1 LNDRFL
7 TELKG
12 ASPAVFTRLFNA
24 VFRGKLR
31 ELCQDP
37 VANFVVQR
45 LMPACNGPQQ
55 LELVLAEVV
64 PLFPD
69 LYKTRPGV
77 LRSAVDAC
85 VKLDCGYKG
94 VVKGLRDAVKIQ
106 SRDDDPSFGNVY
118 IRLQTLEVSLLLLLL
133 LRMLKRFFYLRLTC
147 RNINHMQSLVSTCK
161 AR

>member
-1 LNDRFL
+1 M
-7 TELKG
+7 
-12 ASPAVFTRLFNA
+12 FTQLFNGL
-24 VFRGKLR
+24 FRGKLR

-55 LELVLAEVV
+55 LELVLAEIV

-85 VKLDCGYKG
+85 NKLNCGYKG
-94 VVKGLRDAVKIQ
+94 VVKGLKEAVKIQ
-106 SRDDDPSFGNVY
+106 LRDDDPLFGSVY
-118 IRLQTLEVSLLLLLL
+118 IRLQTLEVNGIGLYYDNEYLLVE
-133 LRMLKRFFYLRLTC
+133 Y
-147 RNINHMQSLVSTCK
+147 
-161 AR
+161 